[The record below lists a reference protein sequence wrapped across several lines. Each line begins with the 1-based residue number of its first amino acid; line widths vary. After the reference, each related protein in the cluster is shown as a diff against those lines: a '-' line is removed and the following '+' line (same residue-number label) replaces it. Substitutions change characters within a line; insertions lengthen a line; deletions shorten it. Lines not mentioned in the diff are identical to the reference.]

1 MPFLVAG
8 GAYCIAWIL
17 AVPPA
22 RTSPFVIGLALGL
35 ALLLAAGVAWWQRDR
50 TPQFVM
56 SFCGPGGVVL
66 VAVANIATEDTTVG
80 SQLFVLCPIVYCAS
94 FLSVRLN
101 VISVILAV
109 AGAVALMVP
118 AMPAAEAVTSILGMA
133 VALTVTVATILAW
146 RRRADEA
153 LDELQVLAI
162 EDPLTGLANRRA
174 FDSEFAPAAL
184 HAEAA
189 GTTLSLLLV
198 DIDRFKTVND
208 TEGHQAGDR
217 VLVAA
222 ASILRGAVRRAD
234 VVARIGGDE
243 FAVLLFACPEEEA
256 ATIALDVV
264 ERFREMAGDGPQIT
278 ASCGIATAP
287 PITATPAAMMAA
299 ADSALYR
306 AKREGRDGVAVA
318 STTIIRGDDPDG
330 GLRNRTIPHQGRQK
344 DRGSV
349 TGEVVTDPPPSR
361 MPPRT

>member
-1 MPFLVAG
+1 MPFLLAG
-8 GAYCIAWIL
+8 GAYCVAWIL

-22 RTSPFVIGLALGL
+22 QTSPFVIGLALGL
-35 ALLLAAGVAWWQRDR
+35 VLLLAGGVAWWQRDR
-50 TPQFVM
+50 IPLILM

-66 VAVANIATEDTTVG
+66 VVAANIATDDTSAA

-109 AGAVALMVP
+109 AGAAALMAP
-118 AMPAAEAVTSILGMA
+118 AMPAAETATNILGVA

-146 RRRADEA
+146 RRRVDEA
-153 LDELQVLAI
+153 LGKLNVLAI

-184 HAEAA
+184 HAETA

-256 ATIALDVV
+256 TTIALAVV

-318 STTIIRGDDPDG
+318 STTIRRNDPDG
-330 GLRNRTIPHQGRQK
+330 GLRDRSLAHRGRQK
-344 DRGSV
+344 DRGSA
-349 TGEVVTDPPPSR
+349 TGEVVTDPPPRR
-361 MPPRT
+361 MPPHT